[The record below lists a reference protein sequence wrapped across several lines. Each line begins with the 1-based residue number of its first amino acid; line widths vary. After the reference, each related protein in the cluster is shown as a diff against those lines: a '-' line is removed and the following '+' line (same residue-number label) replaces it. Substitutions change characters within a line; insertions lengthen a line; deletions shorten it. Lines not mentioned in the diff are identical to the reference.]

1 MAASQAA
8 LLLHRFFL
16 EKVSGPRWEALDR
29 REKPASSDASHIN
42 PFIQLDKL
50 PSNMVQAK
58 DSELYKPVLME
69 SYTSPGG
76 IDNTPIQGFKPFGS
90 SVLEHHIPRN
100 EVRRY
105 DSSLHS
111 KADCRSFRIIGNTS
125 WSKGRW
131 CARKRVTVTGLQGV
145 YD

>member
-42 PFIQLDKL
+42 PFIQLDK
-50 PSNMVQAK
+50 AK

-69 SYTSPGG
+69 SYTSP
-76 IDNTPIQGFKPFGS
+76 
-90 SVLEHHIPRN
+90 VLITHQ
-100 EVRRY
+100 
-105 DSSLHS
+105 
-111 KADCRSFRIIGNTS
+111 
-125 WSKGRW
+125 SKGKCELQIQTFREFS
-131 CARKRVTVTGLQGV
+131 ARTSYSQK
-145 YD
+145 